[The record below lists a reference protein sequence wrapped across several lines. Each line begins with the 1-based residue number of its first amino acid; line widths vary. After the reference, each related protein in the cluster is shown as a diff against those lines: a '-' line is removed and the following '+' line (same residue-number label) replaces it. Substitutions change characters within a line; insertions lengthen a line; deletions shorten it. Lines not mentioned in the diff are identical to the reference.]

1 MSTTKKKTIKGKDLI
16 AARERLYELKAIQ
29 NNARDEELKIR
40 EYLANSLH
48 DGEEGSKTF
57 KIDGEAVTITRT
69 LTRTIG
75 QAEAEE
81 FVKLHGDLSLECLR
95 WKPEVKVAGYKAHR
109 EILDEYIVTKA
120 GPPSVAF
127 K

>member
-40 EYLANSLH
+40 EFLASNLH

-69 LTRTIG
+69 LSRTIG

-95 WKPEVKVAGYKAHR
+95 WKPEVKVSGYKAHR